1 MLSKVAENIYWMA
14 RYVERAENIARLIS
28 VNANL
33 LLDLPKGVAP
43 GWEPLIWI
51 TEGQALYDSLQ
62 GDYSEQAVLRFLI
75 GEKENQGSLLNS
87 LAAARENA
95 RTIRDI
101 IPREAWEYLNCLF
114 LSAKENLHSGLTKG
128 GRFTYL
134 NQIILG
140 SQTLTGLLAS
150 TMLRDQGYSFLRCGR
165 NLERA
170 DMTTRII
177 DVRSANLLPSESE
190 LRPFESIQWVSVL
203 KSMTGYQMY
212 RRNEQIRV
220 TRTGVLRF
228 LFQERDFPRS
238 VMHCVEVVE
247 EAVTQLPR
255 NQSILPKTRK
265 LKKMVMAMD
274 IPLLKEDQG
283 ALHAFIDEVQLAL
296 AQLHDEMSNTWF
308 LWNLVEPSKAVVGQS

>member
-1 MLSKVAENIYWMA
+1 MLSKVAEYIYWMA

-33 LLDLPKGVAP
+33 LLDLPKGIAP

-62 GDYSEQAVLRFLI
+62 GDYSERAVLRFLI
-75 GEKENQGSLLNS
+75 GEKENKSSLLNS

-95 RTIRDI
+95 RAIRDI
-101 IPREAWEYLNCLF
+101 IPREAWEHLNGLY
-114 LSAKENLHSGLTKG
+114 LSAKENLQSGLTKS
-128 GRFTYL
+128 GRFAYL
-134 NQIILG
+134 NQIIVG

-150 TMLRDQGYSFLRCGR
+150 TMLRDQGYSSLRCGR

-212 RRNEQIRV
+212 RRSEQVQV

-228 LFQERDFPRS
+228 LFQAREFPRS
-238 VMHCVEVVE
+238 VMHCIEVVE
-247 EAVTQLPR
+247 EAVSHLPR
-255 NQSILPKTRK
+255 NESVLKKTRK
-265 LKKMVMAMD
+265 LKKMLMRAD
-274 IPLLKEDQG
+274 IQLLKANQE
-283 ALHAFIDEVQLAL
+283 ALHQYIDEVQISL
-296 AQLHDEMSNTWF
+296 AQLHNEIAKTWF
-308 LWNLVEPSKAVVGQS
+308 LMDLMEPSK